1 MSMIRLTPAGKV
13 WSGYALFILVVI
25 ITTMTACQPA
35 MADQNVVC
43 SQYLR
48 TGMAISDPVA
58 YTMRSSH
65 PVVMKAVRQ
74 FLPLIPPEVHRVHGE
89 AYGDAMIVFCSQY
102 PNRGSWEASEYALEK
117 ANEQVFQT
125 SF

>member
-1 MSMIRLTPAGKV
+1 MVRLTPAGKV
-13 WSGYALFILVVI
+13 RGGYAALLLVVFVA
-25 ITTMTACQPA
+25 TMTSCQPA
-35 MADQNVVC
+35 VADQNVVC

-58 YTMRSSH
+58 YTVRSSH
-65 PVVMKAVRQ
+65 PVVMRAVKQ

-102 PNRGSWEASEYALEK
+102 PNRGSWEASEYALER

-125 SF
+125 TF